1 MEYKKL
7 VKILL
12 KDMGDLE
19 EMISDMKN
27 RGEYDVLDMEILY
40 SRAKGVKQLL
50 ELLNGLEPAAV
61 VSKVI
66 EQEKIEEE
74 QQKEIIPPVVD
85 ELRNEQTHSLVE
97 DLTVQEEE
105 QVSVDENT
113 PEIEP
118 DATNESAIES
128 KEEVVAEQPEE
139 KIEHVQAPEVITEE
153 VEPLENNSDDVELEE
168 EEIVVGSQRLGD
180 SFLKGKSVNDIITA
194 PNKLEFKLSNR
205 PVENIQSAIG
215 INDRFQYIRELFD
228 GSSEKF
234 SQTVSELDNLGNIT
248 EAVRYLQG
256 NFKWKKNETSLKF
269 INLVKRRFSN
279 D

>member
-40 SRAKGVKQLL
+40 SRAKGIKQLL
-50 ELLNGLEPAAV
+50 QLLNGLEPAAV

-74 QQKEIIPPVVD
+74 QQNETISPVVD
-85 ELRNEQTHSLVE
+85 ESQNEPIEPLE
-97 DLTVQEEE
+97 KDLPVLEEEKVSVDVDIQEEE
-105 QVSVDENT
+105 
-113 PEIEP
+113 P
-118 DATNESAIES
+118 DVANES

-153 VEPLENNSDDVELEE
+153 VEPLENNSNDVELEE